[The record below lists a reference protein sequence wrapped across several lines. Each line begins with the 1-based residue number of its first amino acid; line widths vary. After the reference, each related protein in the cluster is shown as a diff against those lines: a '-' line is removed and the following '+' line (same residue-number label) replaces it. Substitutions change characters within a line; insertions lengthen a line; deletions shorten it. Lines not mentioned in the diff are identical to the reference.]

1 MMGEK
6 VCGIIP
12 ARGGSKGVLRKNIR
26 RVAERPLI
34 AYTIEA
40 ARQSQ
45 VLTDYLVSTDDEEIA
60 RVARREGAAVLMR
73 PAALA
78 ADDTPMVP
86 VIKHALAHQGAC
98 DVVVILQPTTPLR
111 TAADIDTAVH
121 ILRDTGADTVVSVYE
136 VADHH
141 PSRMYKL
148 HDNCLIPYDQEPP
161 NRLRQSLSP
170 VYHRNGAV
178 YVCRAAMIWEQETTL
193 GAHLRP
199 YIMPRTRSVNIDD
212 EFDLA
217 IADFLLRCQR
227 GTAPFSSGCQTPS
240 EPPSQHI
247 PERR

>member
-1 MMGEK
+1 MEAN
-6 VCGIIP
+6 VIGIIP

-26 RVAERPLI
+26 QVAERPLI

-45 VLTDYLVSTDDEEIA
+45 VLTDYLVSTDDAEIA
-60 RVARREGAAVLMR
+60 EVARREGAAVLMR
-73 PAALA
+73 PPALA

-86 VIKHALAHQGAC
+86 VIKHVLAHQEAC
-98 DVVVILQPTTPLR
+98 DIVVILQPTAPLR
-111 TAADIDTAVH
+111 TAADIDAAVH

-136 VADHH
+136 VEDHH

-148 HDNCLIPYDQEPP
+148 QGHCLIPYDQEPP
-161 NRLRQSLSP
+161 NRLRQSLVP

-178 YVCRAAMIWEQETTL
+178 YACRTEVILEQETTL

-199 YIMPRTRSVNIDD
+199 YIMPRARSVNIDD

-217 IADFLLRCQR
+217 IADFLLRRPCGDASR
-227 GTAPFSSGCQTPS
+227 SSDLQVQSARP
-240 EPPSQHI
+240 
-247 PERR
+247 

>member
-1 MMGEK
+1 MAGEK
-6 VCGIIP
+6 VFGIIP

-26 RVAERPLI
+26 CVAERPLI

-60 RVARREGAAVLMR
+60 RVARREGATVLMR

-78 ADDTPMVP
+78 ADETPMVP
-86 VIKHALAHQGAC
+86 VIKHALAHPGAC
-98 DVVVILQPTTPLR
+98 DIVVILQPTTPLR

-121 ILRDTGADTVVSVYE
+121 ILRATGADTVVSVYE

-148 HDNCLIPYDQEPP
+148 HDHFLIPYDQEPP
-161 NRLRQSLSP
+161 NRLRQSLPP

-178 YVCRAAMIWEQETTL
+178 YVCRAAIIWEHETTL

-199 YIMPRTRSVNIDD
+199 YLMPRARSVNIDD

-217 IADFLLRCQR
+217 IADFLLRCR
-227 GTAPFSSGCQTPS
+227 CGAAPFSSGCQTPS
-240 EPPSQHI
+240 EPPPQQI
-247 PERR
+247 PELE

>member
-1 MMGEK
+1 MMGEN
-6 VCGIIP
+6 VLGIIP

-26 RVAERPLI
+26 WVAERPLI

-40 ARQSQ
+40 ARQSR

-86 VIKHALAHQGAC
+86 VIKHALAHRGAC
-98 DVVVILQPTTPLR
+98 DVVVILQPTAPLR

-121 ILRDTGADTVVSVYE
+121 ILRDSGADTVVSVYE
-136 VADHH
+136 VDDHH

-148 HDNCLIPYDQEPP
+148 HGDCLVPYDHEPP
-161 NRLRQSLSP
+161 NRLRQSLPP

-178 YVCRAAMIWEQETTL
+178 YVCRAAVILEQETTL

-199 YIMPRTRSVNIDD
+199 YIMPRARSINIDD

-217 IADFLLRCQR
+217 IADFLLRQQCSGASLASAFRVQSQLPQR
-227 GTAPFSSGCQTPS
+227 QS
-240 EPPSQHI
+240 
-247 PERR
+247 PEIR

>member
-1 MMGEK
+1 MGEK
-6 VCGIIP
+6 VFGIIP

-26 RVAERPLI
+26 CVAERPLI

-60 RVARREGAAVLMR
+60 RVARREGATVLMR

-78 ADDTPMVP
+78 ADETPMVP
-86 VIKHALAHQGAC
+86 VIKHALAHPGAC
-98 DVVVILQPTTPLR
+98 DIVVILQPTTPLR

-121 ILRDTGADTVVSVYE
+121 ILRATGADTVVSVYE

-148 HDNCLIPYDQEPP
+148 HDHFLIPYDQEPP
-161 NRLRQSLSP
+161 NRLRQSLPP

-178 YVCRAAMIWEQETTL
+178 YVCRAAIIWEHETTL

-199 YIMPRTRSVNIDD
+199 YLMPRARSVNIDD

-217 IADFLLRCQR
+217 IADFLLRCR
-227 GTAPFSSGCQTPS
+227 CGAAPFSSGCQTPS
-240 EPPSQHI
+240 EPPPQQI
-247 PERR
+247 PELE

>member
-1 MMGEK
+1 MMGEN
-6 VCGIIP
+6 VFGIIP

-26 RVAERPLI
+26 WVAERPLI

-40 ARQSQ
+40 ARQSR

-60 RVARREGAAVLMR
+60 QVARREGAEVLMR

-86 VIKHALAHQGAC
+86 VIKHALAHRGAC
-98 DVVVILQPTTPLR
+98 DVVVILQPTAPLR

-121 ILRDTGADTVVSVYE
+121 ILRHSGADTVVSVYE
-136 VADHH
+136 VDDHH

-148 HDNCLIPYDQEPP
+148 RGNCLVPYDQEPP
-161 NRLRQSLSP
+161 NRLRQSLPP

-178 YVCRAAMIWEQETTL
+178 YVCRAAVILEQDTTL
-193 GAHLRP
+193 GVHLRP
-199 YIMPRTRSVNIDD
+199 YVMPRTRSVNIDD

-217 IADFLLRCQR
+217 IADFLLRRPDGGASLSPGFHTQ
-227 GTAPFSSGCQTPS
+227 S
-240 EPPSQHI
+240 EYPQQHL
-247 PERR
+247 PELG